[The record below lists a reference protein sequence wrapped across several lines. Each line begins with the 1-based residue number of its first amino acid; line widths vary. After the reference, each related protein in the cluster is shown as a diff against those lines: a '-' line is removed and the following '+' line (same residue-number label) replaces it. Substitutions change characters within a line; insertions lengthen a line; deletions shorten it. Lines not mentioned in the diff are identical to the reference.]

1 VNLHAGRNVIDLPI
15 EIRQPKLWYPAGY
28 GEQPLYEFTAQ
39 VEPAAR
45 RPTSASQ
52 SRPALHRASSPTGQ
66 VGPLFELV
74 VNGIPVFAKG
84 ADVIPFDSFPN
95 RVTTADYRR
104 ILESRATPT

>member
-1 VNLHAGRNVIDLPI
+1 MAISRSTSSPRWATSSAVSSLPI
-15 EIRQPKLWYPAGY
+15 ERKTKAG
-28 GEQPLYEFTAQ
+28 LRSI
-39 VEPAAR
+39 VLI
-45 RPTSASQ
+45 ASW
-52 SRPALHRASSPTGQ
+52 TM
-66 VGPLFELV
+66 GPLFELV